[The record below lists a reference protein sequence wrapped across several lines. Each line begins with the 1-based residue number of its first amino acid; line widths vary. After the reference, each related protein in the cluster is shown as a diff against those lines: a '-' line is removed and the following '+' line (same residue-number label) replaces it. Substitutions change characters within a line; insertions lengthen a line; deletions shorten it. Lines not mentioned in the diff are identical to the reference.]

1 MAMMPVS
8 FKGPTFLIC
17 IVVIVDVI
25 EWCKDTIFLLNGK
38 TNLDKNSLFLGVF
51 PYYYLIIFLF
61 DYQN

>member
-38 TNLDKNSLFLGVF
+38 TNLDKNSLF
-51 PYYYLIIFLF
+51 ILF
-61 DYQN
+61 CISKV